1 MLKIINAIVA
11 TASPSIPADN
21 INSNSIIVASG
32 GGRGVTAAALLAL
45 AKVKKPR
52 FVLLGRTTMGEEP
65 AELSSLN
72 SDADL
77 KRALMQRAQ
86 AEGRKATPAE
96 LNSQLSN
103 LLAVREI
110 RATLA
115 ALKAAGSEAQYVTV
129 DVGNE
134 AKLSAAL
141 ENVRKTWG
149 AITGLVHGAGVL
161 ADKLIAEK
169 SDEQFDRVFDT
180 KVSGLRALLAA
191 TAKDPLTA
199 ICLFSSVAARSG
211 NLGQCDY
218 AMANEVLNLVAC
230 TERARRGAS
239 CVVRAIGW
247 GPWEGG
253 MVTPSLKSHFEQ
265 MGVALIPLAIGA
277 QRFVDEITGSNED
290 IMVVIGGA
298 GDGALGIKVT
308 PQATVGET
316 NHAPAL
322 A

>member
-1 MLKIINAIVA
+1 M
-11 TASPSIPADN
+11 
-21 INSNSIIVASG
+21 
-32 GGRGVTAAALLAL
+32 
-45 AKVKKPR
+45 
-52 FVLLGRTTMGEEP
+52 
-65 AELSSLN
+65 
-72 SDADL
+72 
-77 KRALMQRAQ
+77 
-86 AEGRKATPAE
+86 
-96 LNSQLSN
+96 SN

-199 ICLFSSVAARSG
+199 LCLFSSVAARSG
-211 NLGQCDY
+211 NRVV
-218 AMANEVLNLVAC
+218 VLPAWCVPLV
-230 TERARRGAS
+230 GAHGK
-239 CVVRAIGW
+239 AAW
-247 GPWEGG
+247 
-253 MVTPSLKSHFEQ
+253 
-265 MGVALIPLAIGA
+265 
-277 QRFVDEITGSNED
+277 
-290 IMVVIGGA
+290 
-298 GDGALGIKVT
+298 
-308 PQATVGET
+308 
-316 NHAPAL
+316 
-322 A
+322 